1 MSEFVVAAESRTETG
16 KNSNRRLRGR
26 GLIPGI
32 VYGAGRDAVAVAV
45 SPREITDILRSA
57 SGENTLFD
65 IEMEGKRR
73 KVILKE
79 FQREPIKGQL
89 LHADFFEVAL
99 DKPIEVKVHIEL
111 TGTPTGVKNEGG
123 LLDFITRELEI
134 ECLPTDIPDKILVD
148 VSDLE
153 LGRHLRVS
161 EVTLPSDRITLLTE
175 LDVVVAHVV
184 TPRADVAAT
193 EEEEAEAAA
202 AEGEEGA
209 EGAEPE
215 VAPKGKGEG
224 EAADDKAEKKK
235 GEKKKEK

>member
-16 KNSNRRLRGR
+16 KNANRRLRGR

-32 VYGAGRDAVAVAV
+32 VYGAGREAVAVAV
-45 SPREITDILRSA
+45 SPREISDILRSA

-65 IEMEGKRR
+65 IEMDGKRR

-79 FQREPIKGQL
+79 FQREPLKGQL

-111 TGTPTGVKNEGG
+111 VGTPTGVKNQGG

-134 ECLPTDIPDKILVD
+134 ECLPTDIPEKITVD

-175 LDVVVAHVV
+175 ADVVVAHVV
-184 TPRADVAAT
+184 TPRAEVSAA
-193 EEEEAEAAA
+193 EEEEAAAA
-202 AEGEEGA
+202 AAGE

-224 EAADDKAEKKK
+224 EATDEGTEKK
-235 GEKKKEK
+235 EKKKEK